1 MIFDYLI
8 PKLQEHFQSRNLC
21 VETSP
26 KVRAVFPAMHPD
38 FGNIEIYDDGGEI
51 TIIAGN
57 FTHGHFSNYEKDL
70 SKEEA
75 SKIIAEDVVDFLKD
89 VFADQIVFWSSHR
102 GSGGW
107 FKRGEPSKLY
117 RTGIFGKPRSEF
129 VWSGPLK

>member
-21 VETSP
+21 MVTSP
-26 KVRAVFPAMHPD
+26 KARVVFPAIHPD

-57 FTHGHFSNYEKDL
+57 FTHGHFSNYDENL
-70 SKEEA
+70 SEEDK
-75 SKIIAEDVVDFLKD
+75 SKKIAEDVLEFLRK
-89 VFADQIVFWSSHR
+89 VFADQIIFWGSHR
-102 GSGGW
+102 GIGGW
-107 FKRGEPSKLY
+107 FKRGESGKFH
-117 RTGIFGKPRSEF
+117 RIGIFRKSRSEF